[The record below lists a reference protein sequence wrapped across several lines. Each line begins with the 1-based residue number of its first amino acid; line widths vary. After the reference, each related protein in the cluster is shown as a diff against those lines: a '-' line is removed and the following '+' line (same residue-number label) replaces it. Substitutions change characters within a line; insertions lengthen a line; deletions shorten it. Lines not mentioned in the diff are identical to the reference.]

1 VTNSCPCCDVSVL
14 PHREGCTLHEDCP
27 DFAVEFDEWA
37 ELRARIAELEARVVK
52 LPRFFEE
59 ELDGFE
65 HGHNAMLRSVRE
77 RLGAAGVK
85 WEEE

>member
-1 VTNSCPCCDVSVL
+1 VSEGPCVPLVPAAMQHAL
-14 PHREGCTLHEDCP
+14 EVAH
-27 DFAVEFDEWA
+27 A
-37 ELRARIAELEARVVK
+37 EAARLRARIAELEARTVK